1 LIDTGLQESVP
12 FLDFFGFKTHFQKSV
27 DLATQSQDFSGR
39 EYTDQTSHS
48 SPMDQHNQLRE
59 PARSPDTLTTLDQIP
74 PPAKCRVVAVP
85 ARGPIRKRL
94 LVMGFVP
101 GTGVEVLRAAPLG
114 DPVEYRVKGYCISLR
129 REEAKL
135 ISVSLWEGEE

>member
-1 LIDTGLQESVP
+1 
-12 FLDFFGFKTHFQKSV
+12 
-27 DLATQSQDFSGR
+27 
-39 EYTDQTSHS
+39 
-48 SPMDQHNQLRE
+48 MDQHKQLRE
-59 PARSPDTLTTLDQIP
+59 PAGSPDTVTTLDQVSP
-74 PPAKCRVVAVP
+74 PGQCRVVAVP

-94 LVMGFVP
+94 LAMGFVP

-135 ISVSLWEGEE
+135 ISVSAREGGE